1 LINDLFEELDVDK
14 SLYIAMTGAKHNMLS
29 QAIHANNMANASTT
43 GFRADFEQ
51 ARAMGV
57 YYGEGYATRAY
68 SLTENPSSNFN
79 TGAMNHTGND
89 LDVAIQGDGFIAVRA
104 PDGSEAYTRAGNL
117 AVDANGMLRTANG
130 LPVLGGE
137 SPIVIPENEK
147 IQIGGDGTV
156 SVVGLGQGP
165 EAMTEVGRI
174 KLVNP
179 DAKNLEKGDDGLFR
193 QRDGLNA
200 AVSANVRLRSGVLEA
215 SNVNMIDEF
224 TKIMALSRQ
233 YEMQV
238 KMMKTADDNSSS
250 SASLIRI
257 S

>member
-1 LINDLFEELDVDK
+1 MDR
-14 SLYIAMTGAKHNMLS
+14 SLYIAMTGAKHNMLA
-29 QAIHANNMANASTT
+29 QAVHANNMANLSTT

-57 YYGEGYATRAY
+57 YYGEGHATRAY
-68 SLTENPSSNFN
+68 SLTENPASNFA
-79 TGAMNHTGND
+79 TGAMIETGND
-89 LDVAIQGDGFIAVRA
+89 LDVAIQGQGFIAVRA
-104 PDGSEAYTRAGNL
+104 ADGTEAYTRAGNL
-117 AVDANGMLRTANG
+117 ETDSTGMLRTSNG
-130 LPVLGGE
+130 LPVLGGD

-156 SVVGLGQGP
+156 SIVGLGQGP

-179 DAKNLEKGDDGLFR
+179 DTQNLEKGDDGLFR

-200 AVSANVRLRSGVLEA
+200 EVSANVRLRSGVVEA
-215 SNVNMIDEF
+215 SNVNAIDEF

-238 KMMKTADDNSSS
+238 KMMKTADDNATS
-250 SASLIRI
+250 SASLLRM

>member
-1 LINDLFEELDVDK
+1 MDR

-29 QAIHANNMANASTT
+29 QAIHANNMANANTT

-68 SLTENPSSNFN
+68 SLTENPSSNFK

-89 LDVAIQGDGFIAVRA
+89 LDIAIQGDGFIAVRA
-104 PDGSEAYTRAGNL
+104 VDGTEAYTRAGNL
-117 AVDANGMLRTANG
+117 QIDQNGMLRTANG

-156 SVVGLGQGP
+156 SIVGLGQGP

-179 DAKNLEKGDDGLFR
+179 DTQNLEKSDDGLFR

-200 AVSANVRLRSGVLEA
+200 EVSANVKLRSGVVEA
-215 SNVNMIDEF
+215 SNVNAIDEF

-238 KMMKTADDNSSS
+238 KMMKTADDNATS
-250 SASLIRI
+250 SASLLRM

>member
-1 LINDLFEELDVDK
+1 
-14 SLYIAMTGAKHNMLS
+14 MTGAKNNMLS
-29 QAIHANNMANASTT
+29 QAIHANNMANVSTT
-43 GFRADFEQ
+43 GFRSDFEQ

-68 SLTENPSSNFN
+68 ALTENPSSNFAS
-79 TGAMNHTGND
+79 GPMVQTGND
-89 LDVAIQGDGFIAVRA
+89 LDIAIQGDGFIAVRA
-104 PDGSEAYTRAGNL
+104 NDGTEGYTRAGNL
-117 AVDANGMLRTANG
+117 EIDSAGTLRTANG
-130 LPVLGGE
+130 LAVLGGD

-147 IQIGGDGTV
+147 IQIGADGTV
-156 SVVGLGQGP
+156 SIVGLGQGP

-179 DAKNLEKGDDGLFR
+179 NTQNLTKSDDGLFR

-200 AVSANVRLRSGVLEA
+200 EASAEVKLRSGFVEN
-215 SNVNMIDEF
+215 SNVNAIDEF

-238 KMMKTADDNSSS
+238 KMMKTADDNAVS
-250 SASLIRI
+250 SASLLRM

>member
-1 LINDLFEELDVDK
+1 MRFQEVSLDR
-14 SLYIAMTGAKHNMLS
+14 SLYIAMTGAKHNMLA
-29 QAIHANNMANASTT
+29 QTIHANNMANINTT

-51 ARAMGV
+51 ARSMGV
-57 YYGEGYATRAY
+57 YYGDGHPTRAF
-68 SLTENPSSNFN
+68 SLTENPASNF
-79 TGAMNHTGND
+79 TSGAMMQTGND

-104 PDGSEAYTRAGNL
+104 PDGTEAYTRAGNL
-117 AVDANGMLRTANG
+117 QIDQTGMLRTGNG
-130 LPVLGGE
+130 LAVLGGE
-137 SPIVIPENEK
+137 APIVIPENEK
-147 IQIGGDGTV
+147 IQIGSDGTV
-156 SVVGLGQGP
+156 SIVGLGQGA

-179 DAKNLEKGDDGLFR
+179 DVKNLEKGDDGLFR

-200 AVSANVRLRSGVLEA
+200 DAVATVRLRNGVLET
-215 SNVNMIDEF
+215 SNVNAIDEF

-238 KMMKTADDNSSS
+238 KMMKTADDN
-250 SASLIRI
+250 ASTSTSLLRM

>member
-1 LINDLFEELDVDK
+1 
-14 SLYIAMTGAKHNMLS
+14 MLA
-29 QAIHANNMANASTT
+29 QAVHANNMANIHTT

-51 ARAMGV
+51 ARSMGV
-57 YYGEGYATRAY
+57 YYGEGHATRAY
-68 SLTENPSSNFN
+68 SMTENPSSNFM
-79 TGAMNHTGND
+79 TGAMNQTGND
-89 LDVAIQGDGFIAVRA
+89 LDVAIQGEGFIAVRA

-117 AVDANGMLRTANG
+117 QVDQNGMLRTGNG
-130 LPVLGGE
+130 LAVLGGDT
-137 SPIVIPENEK
+137 PIVIPENEK
-147 IQIGGDGTV
+147 IQIGSDGTV

-179 DAKNLEKGDDGLFR
+179 DTKNLEKGDDGLFR

-200 AVSANVRLRSGVLEA
+200 EAVATVRLRSGVLET
-215 SNVNMIDEF
+215 SNVNAIDEF
-224 TKIMALSRQ
+224 TKIMALARQ

-238 KMMKTADDNSSS
+238 KMMKTADENSSS
-250 SASLIRI
+250 STSLLRM

>member
-1 LINDLFEELDVDK
+1 MDK
-14 SLYIAMTGAKHNMLS
+14 SLYIAMTGAKHNMLA
-29 QAIHANNMANASTT
+29 QAVHANNMANINTS

-51 ARAMGV
+51 ARSMGV

-68 SLTENPSSNFN
+68 SLAESPSSNFSS
-79 TGAMNHTGND
+79 GAMNHTGND

-104 PDGSEAYTRAGNL
+104 VDGTEAYTRAGNL
-117 AVDANGMLRTANG
+117 QIDSAGILRTANG

-179 DAKNLEKGDDGLFR
+179 VTQNLEKGDDGLFR

-200 AVSANVRLRSGVLEA
+200 EASANVRLRSGVVES
-215 SNVNMIDEF
+215 SNVNAIDEF

-238 KMMKTADDNSSS
+238 KMMKTADDNATS
-250 SASLIRI
+250 SASLLRM

>member
-1 LINDLFEELDVDK
+1 
-14 SLYIAMTGAKHNMLS
+14 MLA
-29 QAIHANNMANASTT
+29 QAVHANNMANLSST

-57 YYGEGYATRAY
+57 YYGDGHATRAY
-68 SLTENPSSNFN
+68 ALTENPASNFA
-79 TGAMNHTGND
+79 TGAMIETGND
-89 LDVAIQGDGFIAVRA
+89 LDIAIQGEGFIAVRA
-104 PDGSEAYTRAGNL
+104 ADGSEAYTRAGNL
-117 AVDANGMLRTANG
+117 EIDSAGTLRTANG
-130 LPVLGGE
+130 LAVLGGE

-147 IQIGGDGTV
+147 IQIGSDGTV

-179 DAKNLEKGDDGLFR
+179 DTQNLAKGDDGLFR

-200 AVSANVRLRSGVLEA
+200 EVSANVTLRSGVVEA
-215 SNVNMIDEF
+215 SNVNAIDEF

-238 KMMKTADDNSSS
+238 KMMKTADDNATS
-250 SASLIRI
+250 SASLLRM

>member
-1 LINDLFEELDVDK
+1 MDK
-14 SLYIAMTGAKHNMLS
+14 SLYIAMTGAKHNMLA
-29 QAIHANNMANASTT
+29 QAVHANNMANLSTT

-57 YYGEGYATRAY
+57 YYGEGHATRAY
-68 SLTENPSSNFN
+68 SLTENPASNFA
-79 TGAMNHTGND
+79 TGAMIETGND
-89 LDVAIQGDGFIAVRA
+89 LDVAIQGQGFIAVRA
-104 PDGSEAYTRAGNL
+104 ADGTEAYTRAGNL
-117 AVDANGMLRTANG
+117 ETDSTGMLRTSNG
-130 LPVLGGE
+130 LPVLGGD

-156 SVVGLGQGP
+156 SIVGLGQGP

-179 DAKNLEKGDDGLFR
+179 DTQNLEKGDDGLFR
-193 QRDGLNA
+193 QRDGLTA
-200 AVSANVRLRSGVLEA
+200 EVSANVRLRSGVVEA
-215 SNVNMIDEF
+215 SNVNAIDEF

-238 KMMKTADDNSSS
+238 KMMKTADDNATS
-250 SASLIRI
+250 SASLLRM

>member
-1 LINDLFEELDVDK
+1 MDK
-14 SLYIAMTGAKHNMLS
+14 SLYIAMTGAKHNMLA
-29 QAIHANNMANASTT
+29 QAVHANNMANLSTT

-57 YYGEGYATRAY
+57 YYGEGHATRAY
-68 SLTENPSSNFN
+68 SLTESPASNFA
-79 TGAMNHTGND
+79 TGAMIETGND
-89 LDVAIQGDGFIAVRA
+89 LDVAIQGQGFIAVRA
-104 PDGSEAYTRAGNL
+104 ADGTEAYTRAGNL
-117 AVDANGMLRTANG
+117 ETDSTGMLRTSNG
-130 LPVLGGE
+130 LPVLGGD

-156 SVVGLGQGP
+156 SIVGLGQGP

-179 DAKNLEKGDDGLFR
+179 DTQNLEKGDDGLFR
-193 QRDGLNA
+193 QRDGLTA
-200 AVSANVRLRSGVLEA
+200 EVSANVRLRSGVVEA
-215 SNVNMIDEF
+215 SNVNAIDEF

-238 KMMKTADDNSSS
+238 KMMKTADDNATS
-250 SASLIRI
+250 SASLLRM

>member
-1 LINDLFEELDVDK
+1 MDR
-14 SLYIAMTGAKHNMLS
+14 SLYIAMTGAKHNMLA
-29 QAIHANNMANASTT
+29 QAVHANNMANLSTT

-57 YYGEGYATRAY
+57 YYGEGHATRAY
-68 SLTENPSSNFN
+68 SLTENPASNFA
-79 TGAMNHTGND
+79 TGAMIETGND
-89 LDVAIQGDGFIAVRA
+89 LDVAIQGQGFIAVRA
-104 PDGSEAYTRAGNL
+104 ADGTEAYTRAGNL
-117 AVDANGMLRTANG
+117 EIDSTGMLRTSNG
-130 LPVLGGE
+130 LPVLGGD

-156 SVVGLGQGP
+156 SIVGLGQGP

-179 DAKNLEKGDDGLFR
+179 DTQNLEKGDDGLFR

-200 AVSANVRLRSGVLEA
+200 EVSANVRLRSGVVEA
-215 SNVNMIDEF
+215 SNVNAIDEF

-238 KMMKTADDNSSS
+238 KMMKTADDNATS
-250 SASLIRI
+250 SASLLRM

>member
-1 LINDLFEELDVDK
+1 MDR
-14 SLYIAMTGAKHNMLS
+14 SLYIAMTGAKHNMLA
-29 QAIHANNMANASTT
+29 QTVHANNMANLNTT

-51 ARAMGV
+51 ARSMGV
-57 YYGEGYATRAY
+57 YYGDGHPTRAF
-68 SLTENPSSNFN
+68 SLTENPASNFAS
-79 TGAMNHTGND
+79 GAMMETGND
-89 LDVAIQGDGFIAVRA
+89 LDIAIQGEGFIAVRA

-117 AVDANGMLRTANG
+117 QIDQTGMLRTGSG
-130 LPVLGGE
+130 LAVLGGDT
-137 SPIVIPENEK
+137 PIVIPENEK
-147 IQIGGDGTV
+147 IQIGSDGTV
-156 SVVGLGQGP
+156 SIVGLGQGP

-179 DAKNLEKGDDGLFR
+179 DVKNLEKGDDGLFR

-200 AVSANVRLRSGVLEA
+200 DAVAGVRLRSGVVET
-215 SNVNMIDEF
+215 SNVNAIDEF

-238 KMMKTADDNSSS
+238 KMMKTADDNASSS
-250 SASLIRI
+250 TSLLRM